1 MSFFDKELSKVIMTR
16 TKFCNNFLQSK
27 IEQNRKIYAK
37 QRNFCVSLLR
47 KISSINYENSNER
60 SVFDMTLL
68 EDSRTFL
75 V

>member
-1 MSFFDKELSKVIMTR
+1 MSFVDKELSKVIMTR
-16 TKFCNNFLQSK
+16 NKFCNNFLQSK
-27 IEQNRKIYAK
+27 SEQNRKIYAK
-37 QRNFCVSLLR
+37 QINFCVSLLR